1 LEKEDSIQSA
11 DFIINEQ
18 VGLRVS
24 PAQHQIQDAD
34 YRSRRWIRAHLQ
46 PHVRFV
52 RSLKALAFMTTVVVA
67 RSVPGRHSIQSFN
80 LSPFLLQQYST
91 FSSSIDQSIAQY
103 AIPILQFTV

>member
-67 RSVPGRHSIQSFN
+67 RSEPGRHSIQSFN
-80 LSPFLLQQYST
+80 LPAST
-91 FSSSIDQSIAQY
+91 IFTILHSSIDQSIAQS